1 MKTQYPIR
9 TLCRTLEVSASAYYA
24 WLERRATPGPRA
36 RQNQRLTAMIQAE
49 FKASRHTYGSPRIQQ
64 ALRQQGHAHGRNRI
78 ARLMRQQQL
87 CGRQR
92 KRFKVRTTDSRHDQP
107 IAPNRLAQ
115 QPEPQ
120 QPNRI
125 WVTDITYIGTGQKW
139 LYLSAVMDLYSR
151 RIIGWAMSKTIDTE
165 LVLASWRMALGRRPA
180 PDQLILH
187 SDRGCQYA
195 SAEFRNALQQQGALA
210 SMSRKANCYD
220 NAAMESFWSTLKLEL
235 VYRREFAT
243 HAEARAEIFSFIELF
258 YNTKRLH
265 SSLNYLSPVDFEN
278 KNN

>member
-24 WLERRATPGPRA
+24 WWEREASPSPRA
-36 RQNQRLTAMIQAE
+36 LENQRLAMLIQQE
-49 FKASRHTYGSPRIQQ
+49 FKASRHTYGSPRIHQL
-64 ALRQQGHAHGRNRI
+64 LRQQGHAHGRNRI
-78 ARLMRQQQL
+78 ARLMRQQRL
-87 CGRQR
+87 YGRQK

-107 IAPNRLAQ
+107 LAPNRLAQ

-120 QPNRI
+120 QANQV
-125 WVTDITYIGTGQKW
+125 WVTDITYIQTGQKW

-151 RIIGWAMSKTIDTE
+151 RIIGWAMSQTIDTE

-195 SAEFRNALQQQGALA
+195 SAEFRDALQQQGALA

-235 VYRREFAT
+235 VYRRDFAT
-243 HAEARAEIFSFIELF
+243 HAQARAEIFSFIELF

>member
-258 YNTKRLH
+258 YNPKRLH

>member
-9 TLCRTLEVSASAYYA
+9 TLCQTLEVSTSGYYA
-24 WLERRATPGPRA
+24 WREREAAPSPRTVE
-36 RQNQRLTAMIQAE
+36 NQQLRAMIQEE
-49 FKASRHTYGSPRIQQ
+49 FKASRRTYGSPRIQQ
-64 ALRQQGHAHGRNRI
+64 RLRQQGHIYGRNRI
-78 ARLMRQQQL
+78 ARLMRQQRL
-87 CGRQR
+87 CGRQK

-107 IAPNRLAQ
+107 IAPNRLVQ
-115 QPEPQ
+115 QPAPQ
-120 QPNRI
+120 QANQV
-125 WVTDITYIGTGQKW
+125 WVTDITYIRTGQKW

-151 RIIGWAMSKTIDTE
+151 RIIGWSMSQTIDTE
-165 LVLASWRMALGRRPA
+165 LVLASWRMAVSRRTA
-180 PDQLILH
+180 PGQLILH

-195 SAEFRNALQQQGALA
+195 SAGFRNALQKQGALA

-243 HAEARAEIFSFIELF
+243 QAEARAEIFSFIELF
-258 YNTKRLH
+258 YNPKRLH

>member
-1 MKTQYPIR
+1 MKSQYPIR
-9 TLCRTLEVSASAYYA
+9 TLCRALEVSASAYYA
-24 WLERRATPGPRA
+24 WLERRAAPGPRP
-36 RQNQRLTAMIQAE
+36 RQNQQLLAMIQEE
-49 FKASRHTYGSPRIQQ
+49 FKASRHTYGSPRIHQV
-64 ALRQQGHAHGRNRI
+64 LRQQGHTWGRNRI
-78 ARLMRQQQL
+78 ARLMRQQRL
-87 CGRQR
+87 CGRQK
-92 KRFKVRTTDSRHDQP
+92 KRFKVRTTDSRHNQP

-120 QPNRI
+120 QVNQI

-151 RIIGWAMSKTIDTE
+151 RIIGWAMSEKIDTQ
-165 LVLASWRMALGRRPA
+165 LVLASWRMALSRRAA

-195 SAEFRNALQQQGALA
+195 SAEFRNALQEQGALA
-210 SMSRKANCYD
+210 SMSRPANCYD

-235 VYRREFAT
+235 VYRQDFAT
-243 HAEARAEIFSFIELF
+243 HAQARAEIFSFIELF

-278 KNN
+278 KNS

>member
-24 WLERRATPGPRA
+24 WRERRAAPGARA
-36 RQNQRLTAMIQAE
+36 RQNQQLLAMIQQE
-49 FKASRHTYGSPRIQQ
+49 FKASRHTYGSPRIHQV
-64 ALRQQGHAHGRNRI
+64 LRQQGHTWGRNRI
-78 ARLMRQQQL
+78 ARLMRQQRL
-87 CGRQR
+87 CGRRR
-92 KRFKVRTTDSRHDQP
+92 KRFQGRTTDSRHDQP

-115 QPEPQ
+115 RPEPQ
-120 QPNRI
+120 QANQV
-125 WVTDITYIGTGQKW
+125 WVADITYIGTGQAW

-151 RIIGWAMSKTIDTE
+151 RIIGWAMSETIDTQ
-165 LVLASWRMALGRRPA
+165 LVLASWRMALSRRPA

-195 SAEFRNALQQQGALA
+195 SAEFRNALQEQGALA

-235 VYRREFAT
+235 VYRRDFAT
-243 HAEARAEIFSFIELF
+243 HAQARAEIFSFIELF

-265 SSLNYLSPVDFEN
+265 SSLKYLSPVDFEN

>member
-1 MKTQYPIR
+1 MKIQYPIR
-9 TLCRTLEVSASAYYA
+9 TLCQVLEVSASGYYA
-24 WLERRATPGPRA
+24 WLKRAASPSA
-36 RQNQRLTAMIQAE
+36 RTRENQRLARLIQAE

-64 ALRQQGHAHGRNRI
+64 VLRQQGHTYGRNRI
-78 ARLMRQQQL
+78 ARLMRQQRL
-87 CGRQR
+87 CGRQK

-120 QPNRI
+120 QLNQV
-125 WVTDITYIGTGQKW
+125 WVTDITYIRTGQKW

-151 RIIGWAMSKTIDTE
+151 RIIGWAMSETIDTE
-165 LVLASWRMALGRRPA
+165 LVLASWRMALSRRPA

-195 SAEFRNALQQQGALA
+195 SAEFRNALQEQGALA
-210 SMSRKANCYD
+210 SMSRQANCYD

-235 VYRREFAT
+235 VYRRAFAT

-258 YNTKRLH
+258 YNPKRLH